1 MGCGQSK
8 NAIGAVPKTG
18 DGNEPKEKP
27 VEESTPASPAKKVPI
42 ERPRSKTIQ
51 VKTSA
56 NNSPASTP
64 KLNRKVCYIIRHYH
78 YSTTQFDVTCSMR
91 FLWQST
97 ILRPH
102 EDVFIMDE

>member
-64 KLNRKVCYIIRHYH
+64 KLNRKVCYIIGHQCEFMWYEGVR
-78 YSTTQFDVTCSMR
+78 
-91 FLWQST
+91 
-97 ILRPH
+97 ILVCV
-102 EDVFIMDE
+102 VFENDATPPTHK